1 MVQAGIDVALLA
13 DVLSVFIIAAGV
25 GIFVA
30 KAGRFPY
37 TIALLLAGFAAS
49 VAGVSVQIE
58 LSHDLILLV
67 LLPPLLFEGAATTDL
82 ERLRRN
88 ITPILTL
95 AIVGLIVSVL
105 ALGFVGQ
112 YAFGFDLLVALLFAA
127 MILPTD
133 PVSVLALFEEL
144 GAPERLSVLV
154 EGESLVNDGVG
165 VVLFSALLARI
176 GAEAGGGH
184 AAGPD
189 LFSVPGA
196 VDLGLNIAVTAGG
209 GAVVGAVGGYLV
221 YRVMVN
227 LDEHMTEVVL
237 TIILAYGVFLVA
249 EHYVQVLLGTHFS
262 GVIATVVAGLLV
274 GNRGAEFAMSPR
286 TKLSVFN
293 TWETGAFI
301 VNTFIFVMIGVTT
314 PAGALL
320 DNWRLIAAAIVLV
333 LAARALVVYPLTW
346 LVNRFDGPTVPL
358 AYQHVMVWGGLHA
371 SIPIALVL
379 GLGSGSGLSAEL
391 RTTLRAMVFG
401 VAGFSLVVQGL
412 TMSNLLDGL
421 GIVTRSD
428 DEELF
433 ELLVGRARAVDA
445 ALAAA
450 EELHE
455 GGELPVEVYEEFTA
469 EYERER
475 DRLGDAIAELLRETP
490 GLRHEQLL
498 AGERQLLQR
507 EKSAIRDAMRTGVVN
522 DDVGERLVEEVDL
535 KLDYVRDGRSTV
547 EEREE
552 GFEEFWRERA
562 REFGLDAADER
573 ATDAADGAP
582 DGGASAGVGPGESDP
597 DPGPES

>member
-30 KAGRFPY
+30 KIGRFPY

-49 VAGVSVQIE
+49 VAGIHVVID

-82 ERLRRN
+82 VRLRRN
-88 ITPILTL
+88 FTPIIVL
-95 AIVGLIVSVL
+95 AVVGLILSVL

-154 EGESLVNDGVG
+154 EGESLINDGVG
-165 VVLFSALLARI
+165 VVLFTALLARI
-176 GAEAGGGH
+176 SAENGGGGH
-184 AAGPD
+184 GGGGPE
-189 LFSVPGA
+189 LFSVAGA
-196 VDLGLNIAVTAGG
+196 VDVGLNIAVTAGG
-209 GAVVGAVGGYLV
+209 GALVGIVGGYAV
-221 YRVMVN
+221 YRVMSG
-227 LDEHMTEVVL
+227 LDEHMTEIVL
-237 TIILAYGVFLVA
+237 TIILAYGVFLVS
-249 EHYVQVLLGTHFS
+249 EHYVEVLLGIHFS
-262 GVIATVVAGLLV
+262 GVIATVAAGLLI

-314 PAGALL
+314 PVSDLL
-320 DNWRLIAAAIVLV
+320 ANWQFIAVAIPLV

-346 LVNRFDGPTVPL
+346 LVNRFDEPTVPV

-379 GLGSGSGLSAEL
+379 GLGSGSGLSPEL

-401 VAGFSLVVQGL
+401 VAAFSLVVQGL
-412 TMSNLLDGL
+412 TMSNLLNGL

-428 DEELF
+428 DEELY
-433 ELLVGRARAVDA
+433 ELLVGRARAVDE
-445 ALAAA
+445 ALESA
-450 EELHE
+450 EELRDS
-455 GGELPVEVYEEFTA
+455 GELPAEVYEDFTA
-469 EYERER
+469 EYEREKEQ
-475 DRLGDAIAELLRETP
+475 LNDAIAELLREHP
-490 GLRHEQLL
+490 ELRREQLL
-498 AGERQLLQR
+498 AGERQVLQR
-507 EKSAIRDAMRTGVVN
+507 EKSAISDAVRNGVISG
-522 DDVGERLVEEVDL
+522 DVGERLVEETDL

-547 EEREE
+547 EQREE
-552 GFEEFWRERA
+552 GFEEFWQRRA
-562 REFGLDAADER
+562 REFGLEAVDEPASDRGEGER
-573 ATDAADGAP
+573 ALDRTDRGSDQ
-582 DGGASAGVGPGESDP
+582 ES
-597 DPGPES
+597 